1 VKERLVTLGL
11 AIAALFLC
19 YALFLPKPPP
29 EDLAPPRPLSTDAG
43 AAGYLAAWR
52 WLNADHVPVMALHD
66 RFDHL
71 PGAGA
76 VGATGNVL
84 LTTLPHKLPVR
95 PKEALQLDA
104 WIERGNTLVVAAALD
119 DTPQWALQGDARLV
133 KDVGRLT
140 RLKLETAESKDQKDE
155 KEPKDEKEQ
164 KDRKADIARTA
175 RTLQSALKALSG
187 SRNVDIEPRGAHPLL
202 QGIHVLRVVSD
213 LPASHWH
220 ATPMDSAGVLQVA
233 QVTDGGAGAIW
244 VRRQGK
250 GQVIVLGVAG
260 LFSNQNI
267 GTTDNAKL
275 LANIIGSSL
284 KPGGSLIFD
293 DAHQGAVDYYDAKAF
308 YADPRLHRTLGWLVL
323 LWFVFVLGL
332 QRLSAHAGNRQAAD
346 VTAFVGRSGEF
357 FASTLTPAAAGERLL
372 ANFFNSIHRRLG
384 AREDGSPTWEWLASQ
399 AAISH
404 ADVVALQE
412 LHARIHKGGRVNLS
426 RLQNLLSQLQGK
438 IL

>member
-52 WLNADHVPVMALHD
+52 WLKADHIPVMALHD

-71 PGAGA
+71 SSADA
-76 VGATGNVL
+76 DGATGNVL

-95 PKEALQLDA
+95 PKEAPQLDA

-119 DTPQWALQGDARLV
+119 DTPRWALEGDARLV

-140 RLKLETAESKDQKDE
+140 RLKLETVDTKDQQDRNDQKDQKD
-155 KEPKDEKEQ
+155 
-164 KDRKADIARTA
+164 RIATTA
-175 RTLQSALKALSG
+175 RTLRSAFKALSEL
-187 SRNVDIEPRGAHPLL
+187 RIVDIEPRGAHPLL
-202 QGIHVLRVVSD
+202 QGIHALRVVSD
-213 LPASHWH
+213 LPASLWR

-233 QVTDGGAGAIW
+233 QVNGAAAIW

-267 GTTDNAKL
+267 GSADNAAL
-275 LANIIGSSL
+275 LANIVGWSL
-284 KPGGSLIFD
+284 KPGGAVIFD

-308 YADPRLHRTLGWLVL
+308 YADPRLHRTLAWLVL

-332 QRLSAHAGNRQAAD
+332 QRLSMHASDRQAAD
-346 VTAFVGRSGEF
+346 ITAFVGKSGEF
-357 FASTLTPAAAGERLL
+357 FASTLTPAAAGGRLL

-384 AREDGSPTWEWLASQ
+384 TREDGSATWEWLASQ

-412 LHARIHKGGRVNLS
+412 LQTRIHKGGRVNLS